1 LDAADDDTDTEP
13 EGANEEGF
21 LGVAQGLF
29 EVLGIQDCAGEHA
42 SAKEEESGYIK
53 DENYQTN
60 GVKSWRSS

>member
-1 LDAADDDTDTEP
+1 
-13 EGANEEGF
+13 